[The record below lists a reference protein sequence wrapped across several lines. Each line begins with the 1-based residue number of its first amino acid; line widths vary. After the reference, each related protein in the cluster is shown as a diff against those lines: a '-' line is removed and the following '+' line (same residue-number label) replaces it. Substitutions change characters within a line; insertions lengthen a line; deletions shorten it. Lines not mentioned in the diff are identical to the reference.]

1 MNAFKI
7 DKSKI
12 EALNTRYEEK
22 AKELTSLAKERDKQL
37 EKIGSYISTACCEIE
52 DNKKETGITNL
63 FTVLSMED
71 ITTVDG
77 AKLSSDLSI
86 NIDIDPE
93 TDYYQM
99 SPRMKT
105 DLHIQ
110 AMNYIGCP
118 EETLPLFT
126 QNEKEKTHFRTSWL
140 QAKSLPKYAVESVLA
155 YLANNND
162 KICEQIGHALS
173 EKIEQQMENRI
184 TDVKNK
190 IEIISDKNKEELDV
204 ALDWE

>member
-12 EALNTRYEEK
+12 ETLNTRYEEK
-22 AKELTSLAKERDKQL
+22 AKELTTLAKERDVQL
-37 EKIGSYISTACCEIE
+37 EKIGTYLSTACCEIE
-52 DNKKETGITNL
+52 DNKKETGITKL
-63 FTVLSMED
+63 STVLFLGD

-77 AKLSSDLSI
+77 TKLSSNLSI
-86 NIDIDPE
+86 NIDINPE

-126 QNEKEKTHFRTSWL
+126 QNERDKTHLRTSWL
-140 QAKSLPKYAVESVLA
+140 QEKSLPKYAVESVLA
-155 YLANNND
+155 YLANKNER
-162 KICEQIGHALS
+162 ICEKIGYALS
-173 EKIEQQMENRI
+173 AKIEQQMESRI

-190 IEIISDKNKEELDV
+190 IEIISDKDKEELDV
-204 ALDWE
+204 ALD

>member
-22 AKELTSLAKERDKQL
+22 AKELTALAKERDVQL
-37 EKIGSYISTACCEIE
+37 EKIGTYLSTACCEIE
-52 DNKKETGITNL
+52 DNKKETGITEL
-63 FTVLSMED
+63 STVLFLEN

-86 NIDIDPE
+86 NIDINPE
-93 TDYYQM
+93 TAYFQM

-110 AMNYIGCP
+110 AKNRIGCP

-126 QNEKEKTHFRTSWL
+126 QNEEEKIHFRNSWL
-140 QAKSLPKYAVESVLA
+140 QEKSLPKYAVESVLA
-155 YLANNND
+155 YLANNNE

-190 IEIISDKNKEELDV
+190 IEIISDKNKEELDTI
-204 ALDWE
+204 LE

>member
-22 AKELTSLAKERDKQL
+22 AKELTALAKERDVQL
-37 EKIGSYISTACCEIE
+37 EKIGTYLSTACCEIE
-52 DNKKETGITNL
+52 DNKKETGITEL
-63 FTVLSMED
+63 STVLSLDD
-71 ITTVDG
+71 IITVEG
-77 AKLSSDLSI
+77 TKLSSNLSI
-86 NIDIDPE
+86 NINVNPE

-99 SPRMKT
+99 SPQMKT
-105 DLHIQ
+105 NLYIQ
-110 AMNYIGCP
+110 AKNYIGCP

-126 QNEKEKTHFRTSWL
+126 QNEKEKIHFRTSWL

-155 YLANNND
+155 YLANNNE

-173 EKIEQQMENRI
+173 AKIEQQMENRI
-184 TDVKNK
+184 TDIKNK

-204 ALDWE
+204 TLD

>member
-22 AKELTSLAKERDKQL
+22 AKELTALAKERDEQL
-37 EKIGSYISTACCEIE
+37 EKIGTYLSTVCCEIE
-52 DNKKETGITNL
+52 DNKKETGITKL
-63 FTVLSMED
+63 STVLFLEN
-71 ITTVDG
+71 ITTMDG

-86 NIDIDPE
+86 NIDINPE

-110 AMNYIGCP
+110 TMNYIGCP

-126 QNEKEKTHFRTSWL
+126 QNEKKIHFCTSWV

-155 YLANNND
+155 YLANNNE

-204 ALDWE
+204 TLD

>member
-22 AKELTSLAKERDKQL
+22 AKELTSLAKERDEQL
-37 EKIGSYISTACCEIE
+37 EKIGTYLSTACCEIE
-52 DNKKETGITNL
+52 DNKKETGITKL
-63 FTVLSMED
+63 STVLFLEN

-86 NIDIDPE
+86 NIDINPE

-126 QNEKEKTHFRTSWL
+126 QNEKEKIHFRNSWL
-140 QAKSLPKYAVESVLA
+140 QTKSLPKYSVESVLA
-155 YLANNND
+155 YLANNNE

-184 TDVKNK
+184 TDIKNK
-190 IEIISDKNKEELDV
+190 IEIISDKNKEELD
-204 ALDWE
+204 LTFDWE

>member
-22 AKELTSLAKERDKQL
+22 TKELTALAKERDEQL
-37 EKIGSYISTACCEIE
+37 AKIGTYLSTVCCEIE
-52 DNKKETGITNL
+52 DNKKETGITKL
-63 FTVLSMED
+63 STVLFLEN
-71 ITTVDG
+71 ITTMDG

-86 NIDIDPE
+86 NIDINPE

-99 SPRMKT
+99 SPQMKT

-126 QNEKEKTHFRTSWL
+126 QNEKKIHFCTSWV

-155 YLANNND
+155 YLANNNE
-162 KICEQIGHALS
+162 KICEQIGYALS
-173 EKIEQQMENRI
+173 AKIEQQMENRI

-204 ALDWE
+204 TLD

>member
-22 AKELTSLAKERDKQL
+22 AKELTALAKERDEQL
-37 EKIGSYISTACCEIE
+37 AKIGTYLSTVCCEIE
-52 DNKKETGITNL
+52 DNKKETGITKL
-63 FTVLSMED
+63 STVLFLEN
-71 ITTVDG
+71 ITTMDG

-86 NIDIDPE
+86 NIDINPE

-126 QNEKEKTHFRTSWL
+126 QNEKKIHFCTSWV

-155 YLANNND
+155 YLANNNE
-162 KICEQIGHALS
+162 KICEQIGYALS
-173 EKIEQQMENRI
+173 AKIEQQMENRI

-204 ALDWE
+204 TLD